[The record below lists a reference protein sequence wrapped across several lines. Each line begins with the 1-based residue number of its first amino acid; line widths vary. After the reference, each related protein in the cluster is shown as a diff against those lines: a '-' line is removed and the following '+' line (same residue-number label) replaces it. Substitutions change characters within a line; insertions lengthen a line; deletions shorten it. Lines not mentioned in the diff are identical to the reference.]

1 MVQVILNEIESLLT
15 LDFGEKQK
23 RYFQYLKDQY
33 KEVRVTPL
41 NEVFTVKE
49 IHLIKKVVK
58 PQPKQCFRNAA
69 KLVELFP
76 DRVKYVEGKVNK
88 WFPIEHAFNLVDGD
102 KYVDLTFELVLKDEE
117 VISYEYASFLE
128 LNYEEQIDFMLSTG
142 MYGDWV
148 RESYRSKNK
157 ISNN

>member
-1 MVQVILNEIESLLT
+1 MEKVILNEIDHLLT
-15 LDFGEKQK
+15 LDFGEGQK
-23 RYFQYLKDQY
+23 KYFQYLKDQY
-33 KEVRVTPL
+33 KEVRVAPL

-58 PQPKQCFRNAA
+58 PQLKQCFRNAA

-76 DRVKYVEGKVNK
+76 DRVKYVEGKFMK
-88 WFPIEHAFNLVDGD
+88 YFPMEHAFNLVDGD

-117 VISYEYASFLE
+117 VATYEYASFLE
-128 LNYEEQIDFMLSTG
+128 LNYEQQIDLMLSTG
-142 MYGDWV
+142 MYGDWII
-148 RESYRSKNK
+148 ESYKNR

>member
-1 MVQVILNEIESLLT
+1 MAQVILNEINSLLT

-23 RYFQYLKDQY
+23 AYFQYLKDQY

-58 PQPKQCFRNAA
+58 PQIKECFKNAA
-69 KLVELFP
+69 KLVKLFP

-102 KYVDLTFELVLKDEE
+102 KYVDLTFELVLEYTGVE
-117 VISYEYASFLE
+117 SYEYASFLE
-128 LNYEEQIDFMLSTG
+128 LDFCEVMEFANNTG
-142 MYGDWV
+142 VYGDWI
-148 RESYRSKNK
+148 RENYILNK